1 MGLMRN
7 PDARHIDFTDLNG
20 VYKNYVPSNIDMVY
34 ERNGYF
40 LVGEWKRP
48 NEKLGGGQHI
58 LLKQL
63 ARQPRFVV
71 IIIQGNTDDGMHID
85 EFWLLKSDGTQKSL
99 GKSLESLKKFI
110 RKFFTEIAEK
120 L

>member
-7 PDARHIDFTDLNG
+7 PDARHIDFTELNG
-20 VYKNYVPSNIDMVY
+20 VYKNYVPSNVDMMY
-34 ERNGYF
+34 ERKGYF

-48 NEKLGGGQHI
+48 NESISVGQSI
-58 LLKQL
+58 LLQQL
-63 ARQPRFVV
+63 AIQPRFLV

-85 EFWLLKSDGTQKSL
+85 EFWLLKSDGTKKSL

-110 RKFFTEIAEK
+110 RKFFTEIADK
-120 L
+120 

>member
-7 PDARHIDFTDLNG
+7 PNAPHIDFTELNG
-20 VYKNYVPSNIDMVY
+20 VYKNYVPSNIDMMY

-48 NEKLGGGQHI
+48 NESISIGQSI

-63 ARQPRFVV
+63 ARQPRFLV
-71 IIIQGNTDDGMHID
+71 IIIQGNTDDKMHID
-85 EFWLLKSDGTQKSL
+85 EFWLLKSDGTKKSL
-99 GKSLESLKKFI
+99 GKSLEALRKFI
-110 RKFFTEIAEK
+110 HRFFAEIADK
-120 L
+120 

>member
-7 PDARHIDFTDLNG
+7 PNAPHIDFTDLNG
-20 VYKNYVPSNIDMVY
+20 VYKNYVPSNIDMMY

-48 NEKLGGGQHI
+48 NESISIGQSI

-63 ARQPRFVV
+63 AKQPRFIVL
-71 IIIQGNTDDGMHID
+71 IIQGNTDAGMHID
-85 EFWLLKSDGTQKSL
+85 EFWLLKSDGSKKSL
-99 GKSLESLKKFI
+99 GKSLESLRNFI
-110 RKFFTEIAEK
+110 HRFFKEIADK
-120 L
+120 